1 MDDSF
6 AGDQQPIKVMVATT
20 NESLVKALEAF
31 LGGKHET
38 RWSGRVR
45 RSSECL
51 ERLDDLEPD
60 VLLLEEGL
68 GGGRAVELAR
78 DVKIKRPKT
87 AVFTMVQGEEYLNA
101 EYHRQLMNTNVSGV
115 FELTEPYNFQKWI
128 QPMRD
133 AVELLSKIPDKE
145 GLKLGEVIAIH
156 SLKGGVG
163 RTLVAANLSASL
175 AQQGLQPGQNERQ
188 VLLVDLNW
196 PFGGLDT
203 FLNLSPAH
211 SILDLLSVMDSLNRQ
226 NIQNATA
233 VHLRQNLR
241 VLVSPLANEQ
251 VSYLRDIMEEELFY
265 AEYDGV
271 TDGLLND
278 ILTDTQIQLDTSNAM
293 RREVLEHVL
302 RKAKAKQA
310 IVQLVRRLLSSA
322 PRYFDYVVVD
332 MPPTINELT
341 LSALRYANRLLL
353 LCTPDVPSI
362 RALRAELEL
371 LPAFGIVDDRV
382 NLILNR
388 VRKGAEISP
397 AEVKAL
403 FENRRWVAELPEE
416 AKLES
421 FVNTSELVVESP
433 RSIPFAVS
441 MKQLAATIV
450 AESHIYRKDHLQEIV
465 P

>member
-1 MDDSF
+1 MDELFTSE
-6 AGDQQPIKVMVATT
+6 QQPIKVMVATT

-31 LGGKHET
+31 LSGKRET
-38 RWSGRVR
+38 RWSGHVR
-45 RSSECL
+45 RNSECL

-68 GGGRAVELAR
+68 GGSRAVELAR
-78 DVKIKRPKT
+78 DVKIRRPKT
-87 AVFTMVQGEEYLNA
+87 AVFTMVQGEEYGNA

-145 GLKLGEVIAIH
+145 GLKLGEVIAVH

-163 RTLVAANLSASL
+163 RTLISANLSASL
-175 AQQGLQPGQNERQ
+175 TLQNLPTNQKERQ

-211 SILDLLSVMDSLNRQ
+211 SILDLLTVMDSLNRQ

-251 VSYLRDIMEEELFY
+251 VSYLRDVMEEELFY
-265 AEYDGV
+265 AEYDGI
-271 TDGLLND
+271 TDGLLDD

-310 IVQLVRRLLSSA
+310 IVQLVRRLLASA
-322 PRYFDYVVVD
+322 PRYYDYVVVD
-332 MPPTINELT
+332 LPPVINEMT
-341 LSALRYANRLLL
+341 LSALRYANQLLL
-353 LCTPDVPSI
+353 VCTPDVPAI

-371 LPAFGIVDDRV
+371 LPSFGIVDDRV
-382 NLILNR
+382 KLILNR
-388 VRKGAEISP
+388 VRKGSEISS

-403 FENRRWVAELPEE
+403 FENREWLAELPEE
-416 AKLES
+416 PKLES

-441 MKQLAATIV
+441 MRQMATAILN
-450 AESHIYRKDHLQEIV
+450 ESHMYRKDHLQEIV
-465 P
+465 